1 MTVNIQNDNNELND
15 NGAIKKLLENQNKK
29 IDELEEKIDRINRYV
44 TWQHVLGFLKVA
56 LFVVPIVLGI
66 MYLPAI
72 LSDVVGQYKELLE
85 FGAKTGTVPTSMVE
99 VGNTSSELLNRILK

>member
-1 MTVNIQNDNNELND
+1 MTVNIQNDNSELSD
-15 NGAIKKLLENQNKK
+15 SKGLKDLLEKQSKKLE
-29 IDELEEKIDRINRYV
+29 ELEEKIDRINRYV
-44 TWQHVLGFLKVA
+44 TWQHVLGFLKMA

-66 MYLPAI
+66 MYLPSI

-85 FGAKTGTVPTSMVE
+85 FGAKTGTVPASMVE